1 MKFPKKFGKCVCICV
16 GGGGGWG
23 VRSGGGVDNFLKKS
37 VDKIKRRKE
46 TKLIFLIFSFVAII
60 VFDTALIVKFRLS
73 PV

>member
-1 MKFPKKFGKCVCICV
+1 M
-16 GGGGGWG
+16 GGS
-23 VRSGGGVDNFLKKS
+23 VGGGVDNFLKKS